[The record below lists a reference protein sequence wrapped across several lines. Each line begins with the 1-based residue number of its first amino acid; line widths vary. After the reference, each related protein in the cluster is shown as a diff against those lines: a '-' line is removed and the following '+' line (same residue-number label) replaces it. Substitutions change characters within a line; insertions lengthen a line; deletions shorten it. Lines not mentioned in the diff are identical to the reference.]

1 MLCQIP
7 GISSITAI
15 AIMNNFKSF
24 NHFIQQLQTNPQCI
38 DNLTVTTNGKIRK
51 ISKTS
56 LENIRQY
63 LLYSKPD
70 SESNT
75 MSVA

>member
-1 MLCQIP
+1 M
-7 GISSITAI
+7 
-15 AIMNNFKSF
+15 
-24 NHFIQQLQTNPQCI
+24 NPQCI
-38 DNLTVTTNGKIRK
+38 DNLTVTSNGKIRK

-56 LENIRQY
+56 IENIRQY

-70 SESNT
+70 SETNT